1 MSEGIPERKGG
12 SGAYLKKSKIYL
24 LGSLEYSVK
33 RVLDEIKQ
41 DKVTVYAAQASFFVL
56 TSAVPFISILVAIAS
71 IFLPETF
78 DFSLY
83 GIPSEVSAEAG
94 GNAAG
99 VGGIV
104 SLLLSEIK
112 TAPGVSLVSFSAITT
127 LWTASHGINAIRSG
141 IESVYHVES
150 GKGYVASSLV
160 SLATTLLFIITLTLL
175 SAFLLFGDSL
185 LSLIGGKLSEIIGM
199 LRVPFLGFVMVLLFT
214 AIYSYSARGS
224 GSVRHSFFSH
234 SPGAIFS
241 SVGWLAFS
249 FIYSYYITNFPGAS
263 RVYGSFAA
271 VCMIML
277 WIYFCMIILL
287 LGAELNKLLAVLHFR
302 RAAARRRTEDIEKTS
317 KSGGTPK

>member
-1 MSEGIPERKGG
+1 MKYSLAEGG
-12 SGAYLKKSKIYL
+12 SKAHLKKSKIYL
-24 LGSLEYSVK
+24 LGSLEYSV
-33 RVLDEIKQ
+33 RRALDEIKR

-83 GIPSEVSAEAG
+83 GIPSDVSAAAG
-94 GNAAG
+94 DNTSG

-112 TAPGVSLVSFSAITT
+112 TAPGVSLVSFSAVTT

-185 LSLIGGKLSEIIGM
+185 LSLIGGKLSEVIGS

-214 AIYSYSARGS
+214 AIYFYSARGS

-234 SPGAIFS
+234 SPGALFS
-241 SVGWLAFS
+241 SVGWLVFS

-271 VCMIML
+271 VCLIML

-302 RAAARRRTEDIEKTS
+302 RSASRQRLGEIEKAADSDDGTS
-317 KSGGTPK
+317 K